1 MKRLFALSLL
11 VAVACWSTSALGQ
24 TCTARMDDVRFGDID
39 PRSNVNTD
47 VHGEVTITCNNIL
60 APWVRV
66 CIHMGSP
73 NGVYDPRRMD
83 GPDARRLDF
92 NIYQDA
98 AHTQIWGSRQSGPYD
113 PNYVDIPLGPGGS
126 SDAISFYARVPGHQ
140 SDVTAGLYTANY
152 STRDLFIEWAGYALS
167 PPDCG
172 QRLPDSA
179 EFSSVVTANVV
190 GDCTVSA
197 TDLDF
202 GQVTS
207 SIESRPVESIG
218 VITMNCTNNLNYTIA
233 LDAGQGPAATVAMR
247 MLNRYG
253 TPFEVLRYSLYV
265 DRNHRRT
272 WGDGTLGTETVHDKG
287 TGHAQTFTVHGQ
299 IPPQPNPAAGSYAD
313 MVRVIVTYS
322 GDSER
327 G

>member
-1 MKRLFALSLL
+1 MKRLLALCLL
-11 VAVACWSTSALGQ
+11 VAVSWWPTLALGQ
-24 TCTARMDDVRFGDID
+24 SCAARMDDVRFGDID
-39 PRSNVNTD
+39 PRSNANTD
-47 VHGEVTITCNNIL
+47 VNGDVTITCGRL
-60 APWVRV
+60 AAPWVRV

-113 PNYVDIPLGPGGS
+113 PKFVDIPMGPGGG
-126 SDAISFYARVPGHQ
+126 SDAVAYFARVPGHQ
-140 SDVTAGLYTANY
+140 SQVTAGVYTANY
-152 STRDLFIEWAGYALS
+152 STRDLFIEWAGYTLS

-179 EFSSVVTANVV
+179 EFSSLVTANVV
-190 GDCTVSA
+190 GECTVSA
-197 TDLDF
+197 TDMDF

-218 VITMNCTNNLNYTIA
+218 VITMNCTNNLNYAIA
-233 LDAGQGPAATVAMR
+233 LDAGQGSAATVAMR
-247 MLNRYG
+247 MLTRLD
-253 TPFEVLRYSLYV
+253 TPYLLRYSLYV
-265 DRNHRRT
+265 DRLHRRM
-272 WGDGTLGTETVHDKG
+272 WGDGTLGTETVHDRG

-299 IPPQPNPAAGSYAD
+299 IPPQPNPLMLAAMPTWCG
-313 MVRVIVTYS
+313 
-322 GDSER
+322 
-327 G
+327 